1 MQFDQLKRR
10 DAVWGWSRRTAC
22 SPNTE
27 PGAFTLAICTPS
39 LMTST
44 VPLLRKSS
52 PPVFEPAVS
61 TTSRA
66 PCFTTGKPASLLSR
80 VAKSGTSEGMGR
92 SLFRSVHDAAMNPL
106 RSIVIG
112 AALLM
117 LPAEAQ
123 DRLLPAEAQDRR
135 FETDPIVTVR
145 ENFVACDVLSQLQRV
160 MDDPRF
166 LLTGECEPLSAGR
179 RIRIYASRGP
189 YMCIYP
195 QDTITP
201 CKWTHQKVLSK

>member
-1 MQFDQLKRR
+1 
-10 DAVWGWSRRTAC
+10 
-22 SPNTE
+22 
-27 PGAFTLAICTPS
+27 
-39 LMTST
+39 MTST

-123 DRLLPAEAQDRR
+123 DRR

-145 ENFVACDVLSQLQRV
+145 ENFVALAVLPQLARV
-160 MDDPRF
+160 RDAPRF
-166 LLTGECEPLSAGR
+166 LLTGKSEPLSPGR
-179 RIRIYASRGP
+179 RVPIYQSRGP

-195 QDTITP
+195 QDTTTP
-201 CKWTHQKVLSK
+201 YKWTHEKVLSK